1 MRRGSRLV
9 KAGVIA
15 LLALTVGGGIGIG
28 SYLYVRNQ
36 QIEENQQFSDELRD
50 GLVASCER
58 NGNPLREAVQ
68 KMLREQIRASEQ
80 TPPSFF
86 PNIPPEVFEAL
97 IRERIAANRQIIHQ
111 IAPVDC
117 ASLYPRP

>member
-1 MRRGSRLV
+1 MRRGPGVKVGVLV
-9 KAGVIA
+9 
-15 LLALTVGGGIGIG
+15 LLALMVCGGIGLG
-28 SYLYVRNQ
+28 SYLYVRSQ
-36 QIEENQQFSDELRD
+36 QIEETQQFGDELRN

-68 KMLREQIRASEQ
+68 KMLREQIQSSKR
-80 TPPSFF
+80 TPPEFF
-86 PNIPPEVFEAL
+86 PNIPPAVFKAL
-97 IRERIAANRQIIHQ
+97 IRDRVQANREIIDQ